1 MTPTENSF
9 IDFISNGHDLT
20 SDVYKAIEN
29 KIITRKVKKKE
40 IIQRKGDTNL
50 KAYYVKSGL
59 LKSYTI
65 DENGKEHIFMFA
77 PESWIISD
85 INSISIPG
93 GSDLFVQAI
102 ENSEVEV
109 ISSEIFQLISDDKN
123 NSHLKEVNKLH
134 RRNAVLQKRI
144 ISLMSKTA
152 IERYNDFIKTYPGI
166 VQRVPQKMIASYL
179 GITPQ
184 ALSKSISQ
192 ASGKR

>member
-1 MTPTENSF
+1 MISTENSF
-9 IDFISNGHDLT
+9 IEFVSNEQVLT
-20 SDVYKAIEN
+20 SETYKVIAS
-29 KIITRKVKKKE
+29 KIYTKKVKKKE
-40 IIQRKGDTNL
+40 ILQRKGDTKL

-59 LKSYTI
+59 LRSYVI

-77 PESWIISD
+77 PENWIISD
-85 INSISIPG
+85 FNSLTKNG
-93 GSDLFVQAI
+93 TELFVQAI
-102 ENSEVEV
+102 ENSEIEV
-109 ISSEIFQLISDDKN
+109 IPEEMLEFIINDEN
-123 NSHLKEVNKLH
+123 INHLKEVNKLY